1 MKSIFF
7 TGKGGTGKS
16 TISAASALQLS
27 EKGYRVLAVSL
38 DPAHNLGD
46 IFGIKLSHKKK
57 KYNANLFLQE
67 VDLEKAADEYVQSNV
82 RLMKDMYGYL
92 KAFNMDS
99 YFDVLKYSP
108 GIEEYAALTALE
120 KILSAESEMFDYI
133 VFDTPPTG
141 LTLRIFALPG
151 ITLLWLDRL
160 VRIRKSIL
168 SKRYTIHN
176 IRGKYAPEGVALS
189 YDETEDRVMIKLN
202 DLKVRY
208 KRVLDMLQGEQNRV
222 AVVFNPDFLSLK
234 ESDRLISGLM
244 ELKMP
249 VSDLFDNKVDAG
261 EPDRVEAAEKVLAG
275 KYPFLRIQRIFFDKD
290 HIKAGFMPEDDMVQ
304 SFTANKE

>member
-261 EPDRVEAAEKVLAG
+261 EPDRAEAAEKVLAD
-275 KYPFLRIQRIFFDKD
+275 KYPFLRIQRIFFDKN